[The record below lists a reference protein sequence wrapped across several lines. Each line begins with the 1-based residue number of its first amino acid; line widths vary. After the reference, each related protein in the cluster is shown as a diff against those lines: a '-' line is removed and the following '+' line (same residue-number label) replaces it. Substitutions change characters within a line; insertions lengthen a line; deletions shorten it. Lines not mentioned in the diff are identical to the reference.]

1 MLKGSSAESG
11 AHACVLRH
19 LRRCSRCS
27 QLTVSRFPVNRQSF
41 RTYHL
46 PQVTG
51 VLPALS
57 ATLFGVSRCATFLYC
72 SSVFWGHCLV
82 SVCVCYLCRSCVLG
96 RRCVVCSSVCYL
108 YSSCV
113 FLATLF
119 GAWLFLLLISFWCF
133 LGGKEDG
140 SAYCGSCCGLRGSC

>member
-96 RRCVVCSSVCYL
+96 RRYVVCSSVCYL

-119 GAWLFLLLISFWCF
+119 GAWLLLLFISFSCF
-133 LGGKEDG
+133 WGEKEDG
-140 SAYCGSCCGLRGSC
+140 SAYCGSCCGL